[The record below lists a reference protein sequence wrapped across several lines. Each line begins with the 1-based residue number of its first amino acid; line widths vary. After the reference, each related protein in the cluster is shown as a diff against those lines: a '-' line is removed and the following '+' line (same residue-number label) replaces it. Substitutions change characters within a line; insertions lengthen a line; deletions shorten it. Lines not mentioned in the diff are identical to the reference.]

1 VTHIVAGATHKA
13 LITWP
18 LFSLILVSV
27 SFSALAQICL
37 KHGMSVPG
45 VQTALA
51 GGGTTTIAL
60 AVASSPMVWVG
71 LFLYGFSALVWLFVL
86 ARVDVSVA
94 YAFVALGFLL
104 TMTLGILLLGE
115 ALTVPKMAGTLLVVL
130 GVWLVAA
137 W

>member
-1 VTHIVAGATHKA
+1 MVAGVTHKA

-27 SFSALAQICL
+27 SFSALAQISL

-51 GGGTTTIAL
+51 DGGTTTIAL

-71 LFLYGFSALVWLFVL
+71 LFLTASAPWYGSSFWLASMFRWPMHSWRW
-86 ARVDVSVA
+86 AS
-94 YAFVALGFLL
+94 F
-104 TMTLGILLLGE
+104 
-115 ALTVPKMAGTLLVVL
+115 
-130 GVWLVAA
+130 
-137 W
+137 

>member
-1 VTHIVAGATHKA
+1 MVAGVTHKA

-27 SFSALAQICL
+27 SFSALAQISL

-51 GGGTTTIAL
+51 DGGTTTIAL

-94 YAFVALGFLL
+94 YAFVALGFFL
-104 TMTLGILLLGE
+104 TMTLGVLLLGE
-115 ALTVPKMAGTLLVVL
+115 ALTLAKVAGTLLVVF

-137 W
+137 G